1 MKRETAL
8 DQRERQCMHVRVAR
22 SSEPDLEQSFRDS
35 NGCIVED
42 ILTEQ
47 LINKPECVALV
58 NKIAGPVDA
67 W

>member
-1 MKRETAL
+1 
-8 DQRERQCMHVRVAR
+8 MHVRVAR